1 MKKKVVFIINVDWY
15 LMLHWLDRIEAIR
28 DDGYEVILITR
39 FTDKENIQRLESAGF
54 KCHELELIRKSVNP
68 ILEAKNFLRI
78 YSLIEELS
86 PDIVHAVTVKPIAYA
101 GLVCKLLRIPFIGS
115 ITGLG
120 RVFSGTGVS
129 IGVLRIV
136 VKYLYRRVFK
146 NRHSLALFEN
156 FEDQTVFINNKIV
169 TSESSQVIAGAGVD
183 PEKFLFCEQYPQGT
197 PVVLFAAR
205 MIAEKGIYD
214 FIDAIENLK
223 AQGIPVRAK
232 VAGILDLDALNRVQE
247 SKLKEWHSRGVVEWL
262 GQCDNMPEL
271 LRSSNVVVLPTKYGE
286 GIPRVLIEAAAVGR
300 PIVATDVAGCR
311 EIVKDEYNGFLVPV
325 GDVKQISSAIQKII
339 LSKEKQCQ
347 FGKNG
352 RELVLKTFTK
362 EKIIDQTMNAYSL
375 MKQNPESV

>member
-183 PEKFLFCEQYPQGT
+183 LEKFLFCEQYPQGT

-339 LSKEKQCQ
+339 LSKEKQSQ
-347 FGKNG
+347 FGRNG
-352 RELVLKTFTK
+352 RKLVLKTFTK
-362 EKIIDQTMNAYSL
+362 EKIIAQTMTAYSL
-375 MKQNPESV
+375 MKQNPESA